1 MTISINEANF
11 NKIVNSDIPV
21 VVDFWA
27 PWCGPCKMLGP
38 IIEEIAIELEGK
50 AVVGKIN
57 VDDNQ
62 SIAMQYKV
70 LSIPTVLIFKNGQVI
85 DQIVGFM
92 PKSAI
97 MEKIQKHI

>member
-11 NKIVNSDIPV
+11 NKIVNSDILV